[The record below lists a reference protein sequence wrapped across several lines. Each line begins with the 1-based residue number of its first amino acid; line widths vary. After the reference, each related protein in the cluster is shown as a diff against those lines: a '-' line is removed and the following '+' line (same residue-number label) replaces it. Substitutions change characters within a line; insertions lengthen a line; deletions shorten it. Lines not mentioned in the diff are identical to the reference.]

1 MVFEDERTQAL
12 DCPTMVQHAEAT
24 DLDGHIRTGGEL
36 PHGPRGS
43 TSMQMA
49 LVSVYVGSTAV
60 GQGLET
66 VMTQIAADTLGL
78 PLGKVRVLHGS
89 TPFLDEGYGAF
100 ALRSTSMAS
109 CEIQRASQDSLTFP
123 LRKSG
128 SEVRRRRPRSPSP
141 TSGHPRR
148 RRARSFPPS

>member
-1 MVFEDERTQAL
+1 MGQSHIARVRVSRVSRLSRRAAT
-12 DCPTMVQHAEAT
+12 T
-24 DLDGHIRTGGEL
+24 DLDGHVRTGSEL

-66 VMTQIAADTLGL
+66 VMTQIAA
-78 PLGKVRVLHGS
+78 
-89 TPFLDEGYGAF
+89 AF
-100 ALRSTSMAS
+100 
-109 CEIQRASQDSLTFP
+109 QDSVTFP

-128 SEVRRRRPRSPSP
+128 SEAVL
-141 TSGHPRR
+141 
-148 RRARSFPPS
+148 